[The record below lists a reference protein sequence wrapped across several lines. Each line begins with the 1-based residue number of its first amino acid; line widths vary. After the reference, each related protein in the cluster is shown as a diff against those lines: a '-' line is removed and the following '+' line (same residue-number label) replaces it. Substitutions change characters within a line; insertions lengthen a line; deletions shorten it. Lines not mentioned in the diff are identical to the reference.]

1 MSDYYQQ
8 YLPPA
13 AGTEESP
20 NLSPQD
26 AQYQPQQHSTHIG
39 NISPPLTT
47 PYQNL
52 GYFTGFPDPIMF
64 QAPKAQSNRSRKK
77 SASGAD
83 HVKHR
88 RTRSGCYTCRSRRVK
103 CDETH
108 PICER
113 CRKGKRDCVYPEASS
128 AKGQA
133 TEPGSSKDTGTLTQE
148 PSPNSSQDE
157 VDEEGE
163 KISRLEPIVD
173 EEEPSEALSPSSHSL
188 AGFRRTSTTSILNAY
203 RTTTRQSSETP
214 SLEGTKS
221 ASPAISTAT
230 SASIPISFQIPD
242 SSFQTAVSRPDWSHL
257 PTDLQSHLAYFCEH
271 IGHYN
276 YGLVNDTDSFFP
288 SILPSLAVQTG
299 NEALLN
305 AVAGFSAYHRTVR
318 NPNGKI
324 QDFLRYYNKSVTLLL
339 GYLKRREKQGVATL
353 LTILQLATIEE
364 YLGDWVNLM
373 GHQRAAFEIL
383 TRLFTHQTIMN
394 TPTSRIL
401 LTWYIRFDVFVGMMG
416 GFETNLPRD
425 WFSAVVQYCQKHVE
439 GNPGDLGMK
448 TELHAS
454 TLRLISRDMSML
466 YAQGGR
472 GEISSDDFATEHNHI
487 TERLYKWRS
496 NLDPALTDANFLVT
510 ELPHR
515 VPRSE
520 DDIVDPHKLGLLY
533 DFPLFSTTELIAE
546 WHSIL
551 VMHKSQEA
559 FALQQKP
566 SDELRGLAYAICEY
580 FEAVELWPSAPNGA
594 LIPMQACLAIAAL
607 FLPRDAKHHMWLR
620 RKYAML
626 ESLGY
631 IFPLTVRS
639 RMAEIFREPSCI
651 QWWLPN
657 DEGLSPVL
665 RSIRAF
671 ADERNANP
679 VSQQTESIRE
689 ISAIFA
695 KMRIDPEHEG
705 ISSPGGESNS
715 GASSF

>member
-8 YLPPA
+8 YLSSV
-13 AGTEESP
+13 AGTGESP
-20 NLSPQD
+20 NQNPQD
-26 AQYQPQQHSTHIG
+26 AQYQPQQHSAHMG
-39 NISPPLTT
+39 NISPPLAT

-64 QAPKAQSNRSRKK
+64 QAPKAQNNRNRKK
-77 SASGAD
+77 STSGTD

-113 CRKGKRDCVYPEASS
+113 CRKGKRDCVYPEPSS
-128 AKGQA
+128 GKGQA
-133 TEPGSSKDTGTLTQE
+133 SGSGSSKDAAGLTQE

-157 VDEEGE
+157 ADEEIE
-163 KISRLEPIVD
+163 RNLKLEPILD
-173 EEEPSEALSPSSHSL
+173 EDESAEALSPSSYSVTDL
-188 AGFRRTSTTSILNAY
+188 RRTSTTSTQHTQ
-203 RTTTRQSSETP
+203 RTMTRQSSETP
-214 SLEGTKS
+214 SQEGTKS
-221 ASPAISTAT
+221 ASPAVSTGT
-230 SASIPISFQIPD
+230 SASFTISFQVPD
-242 SSFQTAVSRPDWSHL
+242 PALQSAVPGLDWSHL
-257 PTDLQSHLAYFCEH
+257 PTELQSHLRYFVDN
-271 IGHYN
+271 ITHYN
-276 YGLVNDTDSFFP
+276 YGMVNDSDNFFR
-288 SILPSLAVQTG
+288 SILPSLAVQPG

-305 AVAGFSAYHRTVR
+305 AVVGFSAYHRTVKD
-318 NPNGKI
+318 PNGKI
-324 QDFLRYYNKSVTLLL
+324 QDFLRYYNKSVTFLLSC
-339 GYLKRREKQGVATL
+339 LKRREKQSTATL

-373 GHQRAAFEIL
+373 GHQKAAHEIL
-383 TRLFTHQTIMN
+383 TRLFTPHTILAS
-394 TPTSRIL
+394 PTSRIL

-416 GFETNLPRD
+416 GFETNLPRQ
-425 WFSAVVQYCQKHVE
+425 WFSTVVRFCKEQVE
-439 GNPGDLGMK
+439 QDPQNLGMK

-454 TLRLISRDMSML
+454 ALRLISRDMSIL
-466 YAQGGR
+466 YAKGGR
-472 GEISSDDFATEHNHI
+472 GELSGEEFAAEHSQI
-487 TERLYKWRS
+487 TTRLYEWRS
-496 NLDPALTDANFLVT
+496 KLDPALTDPNFLVT
-510 ELPHR
+510 DFKHK
-515 VPRSE
+515 VPLTE
-520 DDIVDPHKLGLLY
+520 DDIIDPYKPGYLY
-533 DFPLFSTTELIAE
+533 ENPLFTTTELMAE

-566 SDELRGLAYAICEY
+566 SDELRGLAFAICEI
-580 FEAVELWPSAPNGA
+580 FEAVELWPSAPSGA
-594 LIPMQACLAIAAL
+594 LVPIQACLAIAAL
-607 FLPRDAKHHMWLR
+607 FLPRDQAHHMWLR

-631 IFPLTVRS
+631 VFPLTIRA
-639 RMAEIFREPSCI
+639 RMAEIFRDPSCI

-657 DEGLSPVL
+657 DEGLSSIL

-679 VSQQTESIRE
+679 VSQQTESLRE

-695 KMRIDPEHEG
+695 KMRLDHEHEAEP
-705 ISSPGGESNS
+705 SPGESNS

>member
-8 YLPPA
+8 YVPSA
-13 AGTEESP
+13 AGGGESP

-26 AQYQPQQHSTHIG
+26 AQYQPQQHSTHMG

-47 PYQNL
+47 PYQSL

-64 QAPKAQSNRSRKK
+64 QAPKAQSNRNRKK

-133 TEPGSSKDTGTLTQE
+133 TEPGSSKDTGALTQE

-157 VDEEGE
+157 ADEEGE
-163 KISRLEPIVD
+163 KNIRLEPIID
-173 EEEPSEALSPSSHSL
+173 EEEPIEALSPASYL
-188 AGFRRTSTTSILNAY
+188 AGLRRTSTTSTSNVY

-242 SSFQTAVSRPDWSHL
+242 SSLQSAVPRPDWSHL
-257 PTDLQSHLAYFCEH
+257 PTDLQSHLTYFCEN
-271 IGHYN
+271 ISHYN
-276 YGLVNDTDSFFP
+276 YGLVNDTDDFFR
-288 SILPSLAVQTG
+288 SILPSLAVQAG
-299 NEALLN
+299 NETLLN
-305 AVAGFSAYHRTVR
+305 AVAGFSVYHRTVR

-339 GYLKRREKQGVATL
+339 SYLKRREKQGVATL

-373 GHQRAAFEIL
+373 GHQKAAFEIL
-383 TRLFTHQTIMN
+383 TRLFTPQTIMN
-394 TPTSRIL
+394 SPTSRIL

-416 GFETNLPRD
+416 GFETSLPRQ
-425 WFSAVVQYCQKHVE
+425 WFSTVVQFCQEHVE
-439 GNPGDLGMK
+439 RDPEDVGIK

-454 TLRLISRDMSML
+454 ALRLISRDMSIL
-466 YAQGGR
+466 YARGGR
-472 GEISSDDFATEHNHI
+472 GEISGDDFATEHNHI
-487 TERLYKWRS
+487 TERLYGWRA
-496 NLDPALTDANFLVT
+496 NLDPALTDPNFLVT
-510 ELPHR
+510 DLPHK
-515 VPRSE
+515 VPISE
-520 DDIVDPHKLGLLY
+520 DDIVDPYKSGHLY
-533 DFPLFSTTELIAE
+533 DLPLFSTTELIAE
-546 WHSIL
+546 WNSIL

-566 SDELRGLAYAICEY
+566 SDELRGLAYAICEI
-580 FEAVELWPSAPNGA
+580 FEAVERWPSAPTGA
-594 LIPMQACLAIAAL
+594 LVPIQACLAIAAL
-607 FLPRDAKHHMWLR
+607 FLPRDEKHHMWLR

-631 IFPLTVRS
+631 VFPLTIRA

-679 VSQQTESIRE
+679 VSQQTESLRE

-695 KMRIDPEHEG
+695 KMRLDPEHEG
-705 ISSPGGESNS
+705 VSSPGGESNS

>member
-8 YLPPA
+8 YLSSV
-13 AGTEESP
+13 AGTGDSQTS
-20 NLSPQD
+20 NPQD
-26 AQYQPQQHSTHIG
+26 PQYQPQHHPTPMG

-47 PYQNL
+47 PYQSL

-64 QAPKAQSNRSRKK
+64 QAPKAQSNRNRKK
-77 SASGAD
+77 TASGTD

-108 PICER
+108 PVCER
-113 CRKGKRDCVYPEASS
+113 CRKGKRDCVYPEPST

-133 TEPGSSKDTGTLTQE
+133 SGSGSSKDTTALTQE

-157 VDEEGE
+157 ADEGAERSI
-163 KISRLEPIVD
+163 KLEPIID
-173 EEEPSEALSPSSHSL
+173 EEEPNEALSPSSYSL
-188 AGFRRTSTTSILNAY
+188 TGLRRTSTTSTSNIQKP
-203 RTTTRQSSETP
+203 RTRQGSETP
-214 SLEGTKS
+214 SMEGTKS
-221 ASPAISTAT
+221 ASPAASTST
-230 SASIPISFQIPD
+230 SASFPISFQVPD
-242 SSFQTAVSRPDWSHL
+242 PALQQTLPRPDWSHL
-257 PTDLQSHLAYFCEH
+257 APDLQCHLKYYCEN
-271 IGHYN
+271 ITHYN
-276 YGLVNDTDSFFP
+276 YGMVNDPDDFFR

-305 AVAGFSAYHRTVR
+305 AVVGFSAYHRTVR
-318 NPNGKI
+318 DPNGRI

-339 GYLKRREKQGVATL
+339 SCLKRREKQSTATL

-373 GHQRAAFEIL
+373 GHQRAALEIL
-383 TRLFTHQTIMN
+383 TRLFTPQTIMN
-394 TPTSRIL
+394 SPASRIL

-416 GFETNLPRD
+416 GFETNLPRQ
-425 WFSAVVQYCQKHVE
+425 WFSAVVQFCREQVE
-439 GNPGDLGMK
+439 NDPRNLEMK
-448 TELHAS
+448 IELHAS
-454 TLRLISRDMSML
+454 TLRLISRDMSIL
-466 YAQGGR
+466 YARGGR
-472 GEISSDDFATEHNHI
+472 GEISGEDFATEHNHI
-487 TERLYKWRS
+487 TNRLYEWKAK
-496 NLDPALTDANFLVT
+496 LDPALMDPNYRVTDF
-510 ELPHR
+510 PHKT
-515 VPRSE
+515 PLGE
-520 DDIVDPHKLGLLY
+520 DDIVDPYKPGYLY
-533 DFPLFSTTELIAE
+533 DFPLFSTTVLTSE

-566 SDELRGLAYAICEY
+566 SDEVRGLAYAICEI
-580 FEAVELWPSAPNGA
+580 FEAVQYWPSAPNGA
-594 LIPMQACLAIAAL
+594 LIPIQPCLAIAAL
-607 FLPRDAKHHMWLR
+607 FLPRDSKHHMWLR
-620 RKYAML
+620 RKYALL

-631 IFPLTVRS
+631 VFPLTIRV

-679 VSQQTESIRE
+679 VSQQTESLRE

-695 KMRIDPEHEG
+695 KMRLDHEPEEFP
-705 ISSPGGESNS
+705 SPGESNS
-715 GASSF
+715 GASSL

>member
-8 YLPPA
+8 YLPSA
-13 AGTEESP
+13 AGSGESP
-20 NLSPQD
+20 NPSPQD
-26 AQYQPQQHSTHIG
+26 AQYQPQQHSTHMG

-64 QAPKAQSNRSRKK
+64 QAPKAQSNRNRKK
-77 SASGAD
+77 STSGAD

-133 TEPGSSKDTGTLTQE
+133 TEPGSSKDTGALTQE

-157 VDEEGE
+157 ADEEGE
-163 KISRLEPIVD
+163 KSIRLEPIID
-173 EEEPSEALSPSSHSL
+173 EEEPTEALSPTSYL
-188 AGFRRTSTTSILNAY
+188 AGLRRTSTTSTSNVY

-214 SLEGTKS
+214 SLEGNKS

-242 SSFQTAVSRPDWSHL
+242 SSLQSAIPRPDWSHL
-257 PTDLQSHLAYFCEH
+257 PTDLQSHLTYFCEN
-271 IGHYN
+271 ISHYS
-276 YGLVNDTDSFFP
+276 YGLVNDTDDFFR
-288 SILPSLAVQTG
+288 SILPSLAVQAG

-305 AVAGFSAYHRTVR
+305 AVVGFSVYHRTIR

-339 GYLKRREKQGVATL
+339 SYLKRREKQGVATL

-373 GHQRAAFEIL
+373 GHQKAAYEIL
-383 TRLFTHQTIMN
+383 TRLFTPQTIMN
-394 TPTSRIL
+394 SPTSRIL

-416 GFETNLPRD
+416 GFETSLPRQ
-425 WFSAVVQYCQKHVE
+425 WFSTVVQFCQEHVE
-439 GNPGDLGMK
+439 RDPEDVGIK

-454 TLRLISRDMSML
+454 ALRLISRDMSIL
-466 YAQGGR
+466 YARGGR
-472 GEISSDDFATEHNHI
+472 GELSGDDFAIEHNHI
-487 TERLYKWRS
+487 TERLYGWRA
-496 NLDPALTDANFLVT
+496 NLDPALTDPSFLVT
-510 ELPHR
+510 DLPHK
-515 VPRSE
+515 VPISE
-520 DDIVDPHKLGLLY
+520 GDIVDPYKSGHLY

-546 WHSIL
+546 WNSIL

-566 SDELRGLAYAICEY
+566 SDELRGLAYAICEI
-580 FEAVELWPSAPNGA
+580 FETVERWPSAPNGA
-594 LIPMQACLAIAAL
+594 LIPIQACLAIAAL
-607 FLPRDAKHHMWLR
+607 FLPRDEKHHMWLR

-626 ESLGY
+626 EALGY
-631 IFPLTVRS
+631 VFPLTIRT

-679 VSQQTESIRE
+679 VSQQTESLRE

-705 ISSPGGESNS
+705 VSSPGGESNS